1 MICFLTKYFCGDCLT
16 IEGRQKA
23 TLRKIVHR
31 AQSELYGRQQGENF
45 TNKITGVKSLPSPPP
60 DAFCF

>member
-1 MICFLTKYFCGDCLT
+1 MGTVT

-23 TLRKIVHR
+23 TLKKIVHR